1 MISECLYIFYSF
13 IKSVKILKKR
23 KEKKKEVYI
32 DILISNSFSL
42 QFMIRKKKLLTTF
55 VFFFNSVI
63 HDSGGVIFLNGCCF
77 YFNFSETCYMDL
89 SHTDRGCSPETCNKT
104 RVLGKSNVYLSH
116 EFL

>member
-42 QFMIRKKKLLTTF
+42 QFMIRKKNCLQH
-55 VFFFNSVI
+55 S
-63 HDSGGVIFLNGCCF
+63 SSFLI
-77 YFNFSETCYMDL
+77 L
-89 SHTDRGCSPETCNKT
+89 
-104 RVLGKSNVYLSH
+104 
-116 EFL
+116 